1 MDDNNIST
9 EINAYLIFKVGN
21 EEFAANAGKVQR
33 ILELQPVTSIPK
45 APVYMKGVINLMGSV
60 LPVIDARLK
69 MGMEEKEPDSNTCIV
84 VLEVEKQD
92 KIVETGIIVDS
103 VQSVIEIPK
112 EEIKGPLSLGVD
124 ANADFILGMFEQ
136 DNKFVMILDIDN
148 IFSIEEVIT
157 LKQTIVDYNADNS
170 ESNEEEE
177 NQESENN

>member
-1 MDDNNIST
+1 MNNNINT
-9 EINAYLIFKVGN
+9 KINAYLIFKVG
-21 EEFAANAGKVQR
+21 EDEFAVNAGKVQR

-92 KIVETGIIVDS
+92 KIVETGIIVDL
-103 VQSVIEIPK
+103 VQSVMEIPQ

-124 ANADFILGMFEQ
+124 ANADFIQGMFEH
-136 DNKFVMILDIDN
+136 DNKFIMILDIDN

-157 LKQTIVDYNADNS
+157 LKQIVDFNS
-170 ESNEEEE
+170 KSNGEEQKSEKQKAEE
-177 NQESENN
+177 

>member
-1 MDDNNIST
+1 MDDNINT
-9 EINAYLIFKVGN
+9 ENSAYLIFKVGD

-84 VLEVEKQD
+84 VLEVEKQGR
-92 KIVETGIIVDS
+92 IVETGIIVDS
-103 VQSVIEIPK
+103 VQSVMEIQQD
-112 EEIKGPLSLGVD
+112 EIKGPLSLGVD
-124 ANADFILGMFEQ
+124 ANADFIQGMFEH
-136 DNKFVMILDIDN
+136 DSKFIMILDIDN

-157 LKQTIVDYNADNS
+157 LKQIVDDN
-170 ESNEEEE
+170 N
-177 NQESENN
+177 ESENDEEQENEE